1 MKQHLIYLFMLVAS
15 LIACSDDDNLTPSER
30 TEFGYTVPQGDHEY
44 DDRIVDWNK
53 RCNTFILYKFDLK
66 ELYWQVSS
74 WNESKPQPEGSSN
87 PYNSGLVAEVADE
100 AYVGEQLDLI
110 ESLFLDFYQDTTLYR
125 CLPLKLLLCGRLDER
140 TISGAI
146 RKSHSAF
153 SGYDYLAFNWGNENV
168 LTLTD
173 MQKKTFKNEVN
184 NTFLTRLLDNGK
196 IVIDPAFYE
205 GMNYTSSYNSSTMY
219 ERGFLKTGIKQ
230 ENDAKNYIEVIISN
244 TYEDL
249 IAENTSTSTN
259 IGILNPAKDKNGYIR
274 KKYDVLVNSFKAN
287 YGIDLQAI
295 GNTVLK

>member
-1 MKQHLIYLFMLVAS
+1 
-15 LIACSDDDNLTPSER
+15 
-30 TEFGYTVPQGDHEY
+30 
-44 DDRIVDWNK
+44 
-53 RCNTFILYKFDLK
+53 
-66 ELYWQVSS
+66 
-74 WNESKPQPEGSSN
+74 
-87 PYNSGLVAEVADE
+87 
-100 AYVGEQLDLI
+100 
-110 ESLFLDFYQDTTLYR
+110 
-125 CLPLKLLLCGRLDER
+125 
-140 TISGAI
+140 
-146 RKSHSAF
+146 
-153 SGYDYLAFNWGNENV
+153 
-168 LTLTD
+168 

-219 ERGFLKTGIKQ
+219 ERGFLNTGIKQ

-259 IGILNPAKDKNGYIR
+259 IGILNPVKDKNGYIR

-287 YGIDLQAI
+287 YGIDLKAI